1 MSLEHS
7 PARATDAAIQG
18 PDPAPSPAEADGD
31 YWHALID
38 EKAAADFLDLTD
50 RTMQKKRQRGD
61 GPRYIV
67 LSSRCIKYTRLLLK
81 EYADER
87 LRSSTSDPGRADT

>member
-1 MSLEHS
+1 MDTPSAAS
-7 PARATDAAIQG
+7 VVSTTGAPVPPDASA
-18 PDPAPSPAEADGD
+18 D

-38 EKAAADFLDLTD
+38 EKAAADFLDVTD

-67 LSSRCIKYTRLLLK
+67 LSSRCIKYTRALLK
-81 EYADER
+81 AYTEER
-87 LRSSTSDPGRADT
+87 LRSSTHDAGQAAA